1 MLTENEEAL
10 CASRPNQIEYQRI
23 DDLHFL
29 GNYLRTLPI
38 SMARMMEN
46 AHDWEHLPFVH
57 ASSFTSIDL
66 IEKGAWGWRAKIGL
80 PGGEDYQ
87 LLDLIVDEARNYWV
101 STVYSGFGTGT
112 EIHTQATELGAN
124 EVEVDVRFYLPE
136 APANKAIADTVL
148 VYLTDQYRLLYD
160 EDTYLMIGRQT
171 ALDDRAHRVAEPI
184 ETSIVL
190 VGSLPEMDRHKVY
203 SVDTAAGRFCVRW
216 WREDWI
222 AHSAVCPHMLGP
234 LDECAPDEHGT
245 ITCPWHGYRFDIVSG
260 RSRGSKCRDLSRAP
274 RLQSREDKLY
284 LVTDNC

>member
-1 MLTENEEAL
+1 
-10 CASRPNQIEYQRI
+10 
-23 DDLHFL
+23 
-29 GNYLRTLPI
+29 
-38 SMARMMEN
+38 MARMMEN

-136 APANKAIADTVL
+136 APASDAIANTVL
-148 VYLTDQYRLLYD
+148 RYLADQYRLLYD
-160 EDTYLMIGRQT
+160 EDTSLMIGRQT
-171 ALDDRAHRVAEPI
+171 ALDDWAKRVEKSLDPAA
-184 ETSIVL
+184 VL
-190 VGSLPEMDRHKVY
+190 VGRLSELDRKMVY
-203 SVDTAAGRFCVRW
+203 SVDTAKGRFCVRW
-216 WREDWI
+216 WQEGWI

-234 LDECAPDEHGT
+234 LIEAVPDQRGA
-245 ITCPWHGYRFDIVSG
+245 IVCPWHGYRFDIVSG
-260 RSRGSKCRDLSRAP
+260 ASLDGKCRDLPQAP
-274 RLQSREDKLY
+274 QLRFQEGNLY
-284 LVTDNC
+284 IVT

>member
-136 APANKAIADTVL
+136 APASDAIANTVL
-148 VYLTDQYRLLYD
+148 QYLTDQYRLLYD
-160 EDTYLMIGRQT
+160 EDTHLMIGRQT
-171 ALDDRAHRVAEPI
+171 ALDDWAKRVEKSLDPAA
-184 ETSIVL
+184 VL
-190 VGSLPEMDRHKVY
+190 VGRLSELDRKMVY
-203 SVDTAAGRFCVRW
+203 SVDTAKGRFCVRW
-216 WREDWI
+216 WQEGWI

-234 LDECAPDEHGT
+234 LIEAVPDQRGA
-245 ITCPWHGYRFDIVSG
+245 IVCPWHGYRFDIVSG
-260 RSRGSKCRDLSRAP
+260 ASLDGKCRDLPQAP
-274 RLQSREDKLY
+274 QLRFQEGNLY
-284 LVTDNC
+284 IVT

>member
-10 CASRPNQIEYQRI
+10 CASRSNHIEYQRI

-29 GNYLRTLPI
+29 GNYVRKLPI
-38 SMARMMEN
+38 SMARMTEN

-66 IEKGAWGWRAKIGL
+66 IEKGVWGWRAKIGL

-124 EVEVDVRFYLPE
+124 EVEVDIRFYLPE
-136 APANKAIADTVL
+136 APASDAIANTVL
-148 VYLTDQYRLLYD
+148 QYLTDQYRLLYD
-160 EDTYLMIGRQT
+160 EDTHLMIGRQT
-171 ALDDRAHRVAEPI
+171 ALDEWAKRAEKSLDPA
-184 ETSIVL
+184 TVL
-190 VGSLPEMDRHKVY
+190 VGRLSEMDRKMVY
-203 SVDTAAGRFCVRW
+203 SVDTAKGRFCVRW
-216 WREDWI
+216 WQEDWI

-234 LDECAPDEHGT
+234 LIEAVPDQSGT
-245 ITCPWHGYRFDIVSG
+245 IVCPWHGYRFDIVSG
-260 RSRGSKCRDLSRAP
+260 SSLDGRCRDLPQAP
-274 RLQSREDKLY
+274 KLRFQEGNLY
-284 LVTDNC
+284 LLT